1 MPNANFPMPNANSKK
16 KNNDLVNVIKNRLN
30 DSKDGI
36 GEMSENDIE
45 IKNHMKQWILLKGFL
60 ILMGKIKKDED

>member
-45 IKNHMKQWILLKGFL
+45 IKNHMK
-60 ILMGKIKKDED
+60 